1 MIRAVTQARGFE
13 EFRSGWPVVL
23 AAMLGV
29 GLGLSPVPFY
39 TMGNFA
45 PALAREFGWS
55 FAQILVSL
63 PILTLIVLLMS
74 PVVGLLADRFGVR
87 PIALGSSALFALAF
101 MSLAFS
107 NGSLPLFY
115 ATWVCVALFGAGSLP
130 ITWTRAVN
138 ARFERRKGLALG
150 LSLLGTG
157 LFGFTIKPIAAHLIA
172 HHGWRVAY
180 LAIGSL
186 PLLIAV
192 PFGLWGFHESRGA
205 ESHAERRARLAA
217 RAASTPGLSYRDSLR
232 DWRFWVMGL
241 SFIPVSF
248 AVGGP
253 IPNMENILKH
263 HQFSAPDVIALT
275 QLIGLSVIA
284 GRIVGGWL
292 IDRLWAPGVAFF
304 LLSAPAA
311 ACWAFGRAQLSYAG
325 AAAGIGTI
333 GFAAGVEYDLM
344 AFLVAR
350 YFGMRSYASIY
361 GTLYGFF
368 ALGAGIGPV
377 VFGRSFD
384 RTGSYSTV
392 LAASAALLFLG
403 ALLLLT
409 LGRYRQF
416 DRPAD
421 EAPGGA

>member
-1 MIRAVTQARGFE
+1 MRVIRSVSQGKGFG
-13 EFRSGWPVVL
+13 EFRDGWPVVL
-23 AAMLGV
+23 SAMLGV
-29 GLGLSPVPFY
+29 GLGPFY

-55 FAQILVSL
+55 FGQILVSL
-63 PILTLIVLLMS
+63 PILTLMVLLMS

-87 PIALGSSALFALAF
+87 PIALGSSALFGLVF
-101 MSLAFS
+101 MSLALS

-115 ATWVCVALFGAGSLP
+115 ATWACMALFGAGSLP

-138 ARFERRKGLALG
+138 ARFDRRKGLALG

-172 HHGWRVAY
+172 QHGWRVAY

-192 PFGLWGFHESRGA
+192 PFGLWGFHESHDP

-217 RAASTPGLSYRDSLR
+217 HAASTPGVALRDSLR

-248 AVGGP
+248 GVGGP
-253 IPNMENILKH
+253 IPNMENILKLH
-263 HQFSAPDVIALT
+263 EFSAPDVIGLT
-275 QLIGLSVIA
+275 QLIGLSVLA

-292 IDRLWAPGVAFF
+292 IDRFWAPGVAFF

-311 ACWAFGRAQLSYAG
+311 ACWAFARPHLSYAG

-377 VFGRSFD
+377 VFGRTFD
-384 RTGSYSTV
+384 RTGSYGAV
-392 LAASAALLFLG
+392 LLASATLLFFG

-409 LGRYRQF
+409 LGRYRRF
-416 DRPAD
+416 EMPA
-421 EAPGGA
+421 